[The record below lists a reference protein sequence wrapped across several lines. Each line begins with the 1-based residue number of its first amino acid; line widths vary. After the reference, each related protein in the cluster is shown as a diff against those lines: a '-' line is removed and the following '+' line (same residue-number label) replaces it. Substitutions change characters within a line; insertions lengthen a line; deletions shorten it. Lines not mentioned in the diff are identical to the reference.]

1 MLMSFVQRSIQW
13 QLIVSMGAALLTS
26 TLIVILVYSS
36 AVNRLAERYL
46 VGQALPANI
55 AAIRNDI
62 ERTLAAPITATAG
75 IASNALIHEWL
86 REGEPMDQA
95 AAMGRYLNGVKNQ
108 QNALTTSIAVL
119 DSGNYYS
126 EEGLSRTL
134 SRGAAGDGWF
144 YSLVDSGIDRRF
156 EIDIDKASRQPTLF
170 INQRIDMGGKTLGVA
185 GLGFS
190 LSSMSELIR
199 NFRFGERGEVY
210 LISSDGRVKVHPK
223 SENNDQTELA
233 TLTGVDTAQTLLNG
247 APDAV
252 RFERNGES
260 YLAIAQPLKD
270 LGWVLVSEVP
280 EAEIFAEARRT
291 LWTISLI
298 GAAIA
303 LFFLVLVVLLARG
316 LVKPI
321 RQVTQALV
329 EIGGG
334 GGDLTRRLDE
344 SRADELGD
352 LARGFNRFIG
362 SLRGLIG
369 DVLNTSQQL
378 RDAVGQVAQVVDNTA
393 DRAGR
398 QHEMTDMV
406 ATAVHEMG
414 LTVQEIA
421 RNASNAAQASQ
432 GARSEAMAA
441 RGVVGDSIAHIEKMS
456 NEIGHAAESVTE
468 LAQQVASID
477 KVLAVIRSISE
488 QTNLLA
494 LNAAIEAA
502 RAGEMGRGFAVV
514 ADEVR
519 TLASRT
525 QASTNEIQQMI
536 QGLKSGAENAVSSM
550 HAGQAATGVGVEAS
564 QRTGRSLS
572 AITEQ
577 VEAISDMNTQV
588 AAATEEQ
595 SSVTE
600 EITQNVQG
608 IADLAQ
614 ATASDVQG
622 CREDCQALSRLADDL
637 SRQMGSFKL

>member
-1 MLMSFVQRSIQW
+1 MPFMQRSIQW
-13 QLIVSMGAALLTS
+13 QLIVSMGAALLAS
-26 TLIVILVYSS
+26 ILIVILVYSS

-55 AAIRNDI
+55 SAIRNDI

-75 IASNALIHEWL
+75 IAGNTLVQDWL
-86 REGEPMDQA
+86 RNGEGADQA
-95 AAMGRYLNGVKNQ
+95 EAMGRYLQGVKAQ

-126 EEGLSRTL
+126 EAGLSRTL
-134 SRGAAGDGWF
+134 NRSAVGDGWF
-144 YSLVDSGIDRRF
+144 YNLVDSGIKQRF

-170 INQRIDMGGKTLGVA
+170 INQRIEDGGRTLGVA

-190 LSSMSELIR
+190 LKSMSELIS
-199 NFRFGERGEVY
+199 NFRFGDRGEVY
-210 LISSDGRVKVHPK
+210 LISGGGRVKVHPK
-223 SENNDQTELA
+223 TENNDQIELA
-233 TLTGVDTAQTLLNG
+233 ALTGSEAAQKLLNG
-247 APDAV
+247 ATDAV
-252 RFERNGES
+252 RFERDGEAF
-260 YLAIAQPLKD
+260 LAVAQPLES

-280 EAEIFAEARRT
+280 EAKIFAEARRT

-298 GAAIA
+298 GACIA
-303 LFFLVLVVLLARG
+303 LFFLGLVVLLARG

-321 RQVTQALV
+321 RQVTNALV

-369 DVLNTSQQL
+369 DVLSTSEQL
-378 RDAVGQVAQVVDNTA
+378 RSSVGQVAQVVDNTA
-393 DRAGR
+393 TRAGR

-432 GARSEAMAA
+432 GARSEAITA
-441 RGVVGDSIAHIEKMS
+441 RKVVGDSIAHIEKMS
-456 NEIGHAAESVTE
+456 GDIGHAAESVTD

-502 RAGEMGRGFAVV
+502 RAGDMGRGFAVV
-514 ADEVR
+514 
-519 TLASRT
+519 
-525 QASTNEIQQMI
+525 
-536 QGLKSGAENAVSSM
+536 
-550 HAGQAATGVGVEAS
+550 
-564 QRTGRSLS
+564 
-572 AITEQ
+572 
-577 VEAISDMNTQV
+577 
-588 AAATEEQ
+588 
-595 SSVTE
+595 
-600 EITQNVQG
+600 
-608 IADLAQ
+608 
-614 ATASDVQG
+614 
-622 CREDCQALSRLADDL
+622 
-637 SRQMGSFKL
+637 

>member
-1 MLMSFVQRSIQW
+1 MSFVRRSIQW

-75 IASNALIHEWL
+75 IAGNTLIQEWL
-86 REGEPMDQA
+86 REGEPMGQA

-119 DSGNYYS
+119 DSGNYYT

-134 SRGAAGDGWF
+134 SRGAGGDGWF

-190 LSSMSELIR
+190 MSSMSELIR

-456 NEIGHAAESVTE
+456 GEIGHAAESVTE

>member
-1 MLMSFVQRSIQW
+1 MPFMRRSIQW

-26 TLIVILVYSS
+26 ILIVIAIYSS

-46 VGQALPANI
+46 IGEALPANVT
-55 AAIRNDI
+55 AIRNDI
-62 ERTLAAPITATAG
+62 QRTLAEPITATSG
-75 IASNALIHEWL
+75 IAGNTFVLDWL
-86 REGEPMDQA
+86 RDGESAQQA
-95 AAMGRYLNGVKNQ
+95 AAISRYLDGVKMQ
-108 QNALTTSIAVL
+108 QNALTTSVVVL
-119 DSGNYYS
+119 ESGNYYS
-126 EEGLSRTL
+126 ETGLSRTL
-134 SRGAAGDGWF
+134 NRGAAVDNWF
-144 YSLVDSGIDRRF
+144 YSLIDSGIEQRI
-156 EIDIDKASRQPTLF
+156 EIDIDKASRLPTLF
-170 INQRIDMGGKTLGVA
+170 INQRISSGGKTLGVA
-185 GLGFS
+185 GLGYS
-190 LSSMSELIR
+190 LKSMSELIS
-199 NFRFGERGEVY
+199 NFRFGERGSVY
-210 LISSDGRVKVHPK
+210 LVGSDGRVKVHPAT
-223 SENNDQTELA
+223 EHNDRTELR
-233 TLTGVDTAQTLLNG
+233 TLTGTQAAQELLAG
-247 APDAV
+247 ANKAV
-252 RFERNGES
+252 RFERDGEVI
-260 YLAIAQPLKD
+260 LAVAQPIEG
-270 LGWVLVSEVP
+270 LGWLLVSEVP
-280 EAEIFAEARRT
+280 EAEIFGEARRT
-291 LWTISLI
+291 LWTISLT
-298 GAAIA
+298 AACIA
-303 LFFLVLVVLLARG
+303 LFFLGLVVLLARG
-316 LVKPI
+316 LVRPI
-321 RQVTQALV
+321 RQVTSALV

-378 RDAVGQVAQVVDNTA
+378 RTAVGQVAEVVDNTA
-393 DRAGR
+393 GRAER

-406 ATAVHEMG
+406 ATAVNEMG

-421 RNASNAAQASQ
+421 RNASSAAQASQ
-432 GARSEAMAA
+432 GAREEALQA
-441 RGVVGDSIAHIEKMS
+441 GKVVGESIAHIEKMS
-456 NEIGHAAESVTE
+456 GEIGHAAESVTD
-468 LAQQVASID
+468 LAQQVESID

-525 QASTNEIQQMI
+525 QASTDEIQQMI
-536 QGLKSGAENAVSSM
+536 QGLKSGADNAVNSM
-550 HAGQAATGVGVEAS
+550 HAGQAATGTGVQAS
-564 QRTGRSLS
+564 QRTGQSLN

-577 VEAISDMNTQV
+577 VEAISDMNAQV

-600 EITQNVQG
+600 EITRNVQG

>member
-1 MLMSFVQRSIQW
+1 
-13 QLIVSMGAALLTS
+13 
-26 TLIVILVYSS
+26 
-36 AVNRLAERYL
+36 
-46 VGQALPANI
+46 
-55 AAIRNDI
+55 
-62 ERTLAAPITATAG
+62 
-75 IASNALIHEWL
+75 
-86 REGEPMDQA
+86 
-95 AAMGRYLNGVKNQ
+95 
-108 QNALTTSIAVL
+108 
-119 DSGNYYS
+119 
-126 EEGLSRTL
+126 
-134 SRGAAGDGWF
+134 
-144 YSLVDSGIDRRF
+144 
-156 EIDIDKASRQPTLF
+156 
-170 INQRIDMGGKTLGVA
+170 
-185 GLGFS
+185 
-190 LSSMSELIR
+190 
-199 NFRFGERGEVY
+199 
-210 LISSDGRVKVHPK
+210 
-223 SENNDQTELA
+223 
-233 TLTGVDTAQTLLNG
+233 
-247 APDAV
+247 
-252 RFERNGES
+252 
-260 YLAIAQPLKD
+260 
-270 LGWVLVSEVP
+270 VP

-298 GAAIA
+298 GACIA
-303 LFFLVLVVLLARG
+303 LFFLGLVVLLARG

-321 RQVTQALV
+321 RQVTNALV

-369 DVLNTSQQL
+369 DVLSTSEQL
-378 RDAVGQVAQVVDNTA
+378 RSSVGQVAQVVDNTA
-393 DRAGR
+393 TRAGR

-432 GARSEAMAA
+432 GARSEAITA
-441 RGVVGDSIAHIEKMS
+441 RKVVSDSIAHIEKMS
-456 NEIGHAAESVTE
+456 GEIGHAAESVTD

-525 QASTNEIQQMI
+525 QTPTDEIQQMI
-536 QGLKSGAENAVSSM
+536 QGLKSGAENAVNSM
-550 HAGQAATGVGVEAS
+550 HAGQAATGTGVQAS
-564 QRTGRSLS
+564 QRTGQSLS

-600 EITQNVQG
+600 EITRNVQG

-622 CREDCQALSRLADDL
+622 CREDCHELSRLADDL